1 MDLAAAKQVSLN
13 GMFAQSLRM
22 RVAAEN
28 IANADSVESADEA
41 GQPYRAKQVYFKSY
55 LNPTTGA
62 TEVAVS
68 RIAKD
73 TATPLVPVYDPANKL
88 ANEKGFVMH
97 PNVDQTVETVNMK
110 DAQRA
115 YEANMAA
122 LTITRDIGNKTL
134 ELLR

>member
-1 MDLAAAKQVSLN
+1 MDLMATMNISAG
-13 GMFAQSLRM
+13 GMYAQSTRA

-28 IANADSVESADEA
+28 IANADSVESADDA

-55 LNPTTGA
+55 MNPQTGT
-62 TEVAVS
+62 TEVKVE

-73 TATPLVPVYDPANKL
+73 TVTPLVPVYDPANKL
-88 ANEKGFVMH
+88 ADAKGFVMH

-122 LTITRDIGNKTL
+122 YTTTRDMASRTL
-134 ELLR
+134 DMLR